1 MISLLLVGKTGCGKS
16 ATGNSILKKE
26 AFLSML
32 STSSVTKKV
41 DYDFV
46 EFRGRKLTVV
56 DCPGLLD
63 TSCTAKEAA
72 ELVFSSIHQ
81 AVFINPKGYDAI
93 IYVCK
98 LGRFTKEDTEVL
110 KELKAAFGPDFVQK
124 HCIMVVSHADLYDTE
139 EENGVSIM
147 QFLNQETGEF
157 ADAKKECCH
166 RVVTFDNATNDQ
178 SIKDEQI
185 EKLLT
190 FVDSIVAQY
199 GRYNKGLFEQ
209 AREARNKYIEEMK
222 TPILS
227 DELIGDSVLILEG
240 IKTIDVSDRDTAIK
254 QIKTYKQ
261 KVNDLKERTDKE
273 DRGTGK
279 LQSMFLQCKTMAELL
294 ANKREEVD
302 RVAGLNAQIISLS
315 KRTNQGDDES
325 KKIEELQKINKQ
337 MEAQIEHL
345 NRQITKENIT
355 FFLDCVG
362 KVIGLASSGIS
373 VASQWRDFSQSR
385 LVITGHRVYN
395 TTAASDVSALTQ

>member
-1 MISLLLVGKTGCGKS
+1 MTKR
-16 ATGNSILKKE
+16 
-26 AFLSML
+26 L

-46 EFRGRKLTVV
+46 KFRGRKLTVV

-81 AVFINPKGYDAI
+81 AVFINTKGYDAI

-157 ADAKKECCH
+157 ADTKKECCH

-185 EKLLT
+185 EKLLK
-190 FVDSIVAQY
+190 FVDSIVADI

-302 RVAGLNAQIISLS
+302 RVAGLNAQIVSLS

-355 FFLDCVG
+355 FFLDCMGQVL
-362 KVIGLASSGIS
+362 GLASQGIS

-385 LVITGHRVYN
+385 RVITGRRVYN
-395 TTAASDVSALTQ
+395 TTAASDLPALTQEPTEDKKREQ